1 MYQQKKYG
9 ILQFSTV
16 FVLTY
21 KGIYKSNDILPVD
34 SRMVNPLSFDGASS
48 ANEGPALCKAP
59 PKGEAPT
66 PQGST
71 SQSVTT
77 QGAMHSFSGGIIDH
91 YKVFLPRVKCK
102 QVLWQKLEFWILLIP
117 NC

>member
-1 MYQQKKYG
+1 MKSRKEEKG
-9 ILQFSTV
+9 RKGEKEG
-16 FVLTY
+16 Y
-21 KGIYKSNDILPVD
+21 KGIYKCNDILPVD

-59 PKGEAPT
+59 PKGKAPT

-77 QGAMHSFSGGIIDH
+77 QGAMHSFSGGIIDY
-91 YKVFLPRVKCK
+91 YKVFLPQVKCK
-102 QVLWQKLEFWILLIP
+102 QFFDRSLNFEYY
-117 NC
+117 